1 MALRGLTFIM
11 FTKREKVQEVQKV
24 VREVVVVVT
33 NPSTYSAILGKIPS
47 TTSIMPFF
55 KVFFILLITVN
66 SLLSSPVAIAG
77 TLPVDSVDILHHRF
91 DGGGMEIDGPF
102 ILVRKSI
109 GTQVSVNGHYYID
122 SVSAASIDVVANA
135 SEYTEERTE
144 VSAGVDF
151 LHEKTMISTGYTN
164 SEEND
169 FKANSVFLSIGQD
182 FFGDLTKLTMGY
194 ARGWDEVG
202 KIESDFSEDVDRQIY
217 KLGMSQVLTKNSLMG
232 LDIETISDEGYLNNP
247 YRSYRYFDS
256 DNTEF
261 GYSKATEVYPETRTS
276 TAVAMR
282 GLYYLPYRASI
293 KGEYRYF
300 SDSWGIDAHTFE
312 VLYVHPFG
320 RQWTLEAKVRRY
332 SQTSADFYSDIFSHE
347 GANDFLARDKELST
361 YTGMTYGGGVTYEL
375 GQGIIPHVNKLKLT
389 LLVDYL
395 KYEYDNFRDETAG
408 NGPLDA
414 GKEPFYEFDAW
425 VTRASITFEY

>member
-1 MALRGLTFIM
+1 
-11 FTKREKVQEVQKV
+11 
-24 VREVVVVVT
+24 VVVIKSSV
-33 NPSTYSAILGKIPS
+33 SAVISKK
-47 TTSIMPFF
+47 PFF
-55 KVFFILLITVN
+55 KAFLGLLITVN
-66 SLLSSPVAIAG
+66 SLLGSSSAIAG
-77 TLPVDSVDILHHRF
+77 TLPVDSVDILYHRF

-102 ILVRKSI
+102 VLLRKSI

-144 VSAGVDF
+144 ISAGVDF

-169 FKANSVFLSIGQD
+169 FEADSVFLSIGQD

-194 ARGWDEVG
+194 ARGWDKVG

-232 LDIETISDEGYLNNP
+232 IDIETISDEGYLNNP

-256 DNTEF
+256 DPSQDN
-261 GYSKATEVYPETRTS
+261 GDGIATEVYPETRTS
-276 TAVAMR
+276 TAVAVR

-300 SDSWGIDAHTFE
+300 NDSWGIDAHTYE

-320 RQWTLEAKVRRY
+320 RQWTLEGRVRRY
-332 SQTSADFYSDIFSHE
+332 SQSSADFYSDIFSHK
-347 GANDFLARDKELST
+347 GAEDFMARDKELST

-375 GQGIIPHVNKLKLT
+375 GQGVIPHVNKLKLT

-395 KYEYDNFRDETAG
+395 KYEYDNFRDVTAG
-408 NGPLDA
+408 GGNLTA
-414 GKEPFYEFDAW
+414 GTEPFYEFDAW

>member
-1 MALRGLTFIM
+1 MALLGLTFTM
-11 FTKREKVQEVQKV
+11 FIRREKVQEVLKV
-24 VREVVVVVT
+24 EQGVVVVVT
-33 NPSTYSAILGKIPS
+33 SSPVLNLNSRT
-47 TTSIMPFF
+47 PFF
-55 KVFFILLITVN
+55 KAFFVLLITVK
-66 SLLSSPVAIAG
+66 SLCVGTVALAG
-77 TLPVDSVDILHHRF
+77 TLPVDSVDILYHRF

-102 ILVRKSI
+102 VLVRKSI

-122 SVSAASIDVVANA
+122 SVSAASIDVIANA

-144 VSAGVDF
+144 ISAGVDF
-151 LHEKTMISTGYTN
+151 LHEKTMISAGYTN

-169 FKANSVFLSIGQD
+169 FSANSVFLSIGQD

-202 KIESDFSEDVDRQIY
+202 KIESDFGEDVERQIY
-217 KLGMSQVLTKNSLMG
+217 KLGFSQVLTKNSLMG
-232 LDIETISDEGYLNNP
+232 MDIETITDEGYLNNP
-247 YRSYRYFDS
+247 YRSYRYFDPANS
-256 DNTEF
+256 SAFLT
-261 GYSKATEVYPETRTS
+261 ATEVYPETRTS
-276 TAVAMR
+276 TAVAVR

-300 SDSWGIDAHTFE
+300 TDSWGIDAHTYE
-312 VLYVHPFG
+312 LLYVHPFG
-320 RQWTLEAKVRRY
+320 RQWTIEAKVRRY

-361 YTGMTYGGGVTYEL
+361 LTGMTYGGGITYEL
-375 GQGIIPHVNKLKLT
+375 GQGTIPHVDKLKFT

-395 KYEYDNFRDETAG
+395 KYEYDDFRDVTAEG
-408 NGPLDA
+408 GTLSAGTEPLYD
-414 GKEPFYEFDAW
+414 FDAW

>member
-1 MALRGLTFIM
+1 M
-11 FTKREKVQEVQKV
+11 
-24 VREVVVVVT
+24 VREVAVVVT
-33 NPSTYSAILGKIPS
+33 NSTACNMTNK
-47 TTSIMPFF
+47 TPFF
-55 KVFFILLITVN
+55 KAFFILLITVK
-66 SLLSSPVAIAG
+66 SIFTSSVAMAA

-109 GTQVSVNGHYYID
+109 GTQVSVNGHYYVD
-122 SVSAASIDVVANA
+122 SVSAASIDVIANA

-169 FKANSVFLSIGQD
+169 FEANSVFLSIGQD

-217 KLGMSQVLTKNSLMG
+217 KLGVSQVLTKNSLMG

-247 YRSYRYFDS
+247 YRSYRFFDL
-256 DNTEF
+256 DNPENTKGF
-261 GYSKATEVYPETRTS
+261 GTATEVYPETRTS
-276 TAVAMR
+276 TAVALR
-282 GLYYLPYRASI
+282 SLYYLPYRASI

-300 SDSWGIDAHTFE
+300 SDSWGIDAHTYE

-320 RQWTLEAKVRRY
+320 RQWTLEGRVRRY
-332 SQTSADFYSDIFSHE
+332 SQTSADFYSDIFTHE

-375 GQGIIPHVNKLKLT
+375 GQGVIPHINKLKLT

-395 KYEYDNFRDETAG
+395 KYEYDNFRDVTAG
-408 NGPLDA
+408 GVPGAEPLYD
-414 GKEPFYEFDAW
+414 FDAW

>member
-1 MALRGLTFIM
+1 
-11 FTKREKVQEVQKV
+11 
-24 VREVVVVVT
+24 
-33 NPSTYSAILGKIPS
+33 
-47 TTSIMPFF
+47 MPFF
-55 KVFFILLITVN
+55 KAFFVLLITVN
-66 SLLSSPVAIAG
+66 SMLMSAVAG
-77 TLPVDSVDILHHRF
+77 TLPVDSVDILYHRY

-102 ILVRKSI
+102 ILLRKSI

-144 VSAGVDF
+144 ISAGVDF

-169 FKANSVFLSIGQD
+169 FEAKSAFLSIGQD

-202 KIESDFSEDVDRQIY
+202 QIESDFSEDVDRQIY
-217 KLGMSQVLTKNSLMG
+217 KLGVSQVLTKNALMG
-232 LDIETISDEGYLNNP
+232 LDVETISDEGYLNNP
-247 YRSYRYFDS
+247 YRSYRYFDPA
-256 DNTEF
+256 DENNFLTAREI
-261 GYSKATEVYPETRTS
+261 YPETRTS
-276 TAVAMR
+276 TAVAVR

-300 SDSWGIDAHTFE
+300 SDSWGIDAHTYE

-320 RQWTLEAKVRRY
+320 RQWTFEGRVRRY

-361 YTGMTYGGGVTYEL
+361 YTGITYGGGVTYEL
-375 GQGIIPHVNKLKLT
+375 GQGVIPHVNKLKLT

-395 KYEYDNFRDETAG
+395 KYEYDNFRDVTAG
-408 NGPLDA
+408 NGELAA
-414 GKEPFYEFDAW
+414 GTEPFYEFDAW